1 MMIAPAIFNF
11 GLACLRAV
19 LRILPYPA
27 LFAGMAI
34 VAASNPEVIGDI
46 VLACFIVFAGGV
58 MTLTRAAPSL
68 TTAARQAASE

>member
-34 VAASNPEVIGDI
+34 MAASNPEVIGDI
-46 VLACFIVFAGGV
+46 VLA
-58 MTLTRAAPSL
+58 
-68 TTAARQAASE
+68 